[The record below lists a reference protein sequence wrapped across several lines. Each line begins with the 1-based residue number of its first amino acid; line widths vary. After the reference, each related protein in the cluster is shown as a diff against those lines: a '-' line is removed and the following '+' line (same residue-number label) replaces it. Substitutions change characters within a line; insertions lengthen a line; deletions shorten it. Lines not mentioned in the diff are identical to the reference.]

1 MFPNLISFNPNKGNI
16 MKTLIMINA
25 MLTVFAV
32 AALIEASERSFE
44 LKPIKR
50 QVTQKVNGEV
60 LVWDGSAW
68 VIVQK

>member
-1 MFPNLISFNPNKGNI
+1 
-16 MKTLIMINA
+16 MKATITVLAFLTTLAI
-25 MLTVFAV
+25 
-32 AALIEASERSFE
+32 AARTEASERSFE

-60 LVWDGSAW
+60 LVWDGSEW